1 MVRTAGK
8 SVSCMGPSHCSH
20 KLSYSSDH
28 LPEPCTT
35 LACHHFVI
43 HGKGFMRPL
52 LHQKSIFKKDIRD
65 ERGISGKDFREG
77 RGHARVVGNK
87 NSPN

>member
-1 MVRTAGK
+1 
-8 SVSCMGPSHCSH
+8 
-20 KLSYSSDH
+20 
-28 LPEPCTT
+28 
-35 LACHHFVI
+35 
-43 HGKGFMRPL
+43 MRPL